1 MTRERKRMFSTS
13 VEVSEEVDIDI
24 SAADMA
30 DLGWHHEDDCG
41 AANGA
46 TDAELRDAIH
56 SLRDWH
62 DQAHGITSWVAC
74 KQSPCALI
82 PATIR

>member
-1 MTRERKRMFSTS
+1 MPERKRGFSTT
-13 VEVSEEVDIDI
+13 VEVSEDVDVDL
-24 SAADMA
+24 SADDMA

-41 AANGA
+41 AGNGA

-56 SLRDWH
+56 GLRDWH
-62 DQAHGITSWVAC
+62 DQAHGLTTWIAC